1 MAYQPHVLS
10 PKQQL
15 KMCSAQGGRKEFFK
29 FAPPKREKQLQ
40 PSWPLKRE
48 SKRASAGARAWAK
61 DEGKRMRKATRE
73 SSCGFFLCALSF
85 SHFSLS
91 LSLSL
96 SISLSLSPFPFL
108 CSLSSY
114 TRAIYLFLCA
124 FHRLDKNPM
133 QRRMCHT
140 RGRGVETGLCA
151 CPSTT
156 MPWTTLARGSRAL
169 TWVVGKTC
177 ATAPL
182 VVATQAWATQ
192 AVVAS
197 SWARSSKTSTSSTRT
212 PPRQRIWR
220 GSFCHQLLCR
230 RAKSKQHIARCT
242 SHPTVA

>member
-91 LSLSL
+91 LSISL
-96 SISLSLSPFPFL
+96 YLSLSLSLPFL
-108 CSLSSY
+108 SFAPSLHTHALS
-114 TRAIYLFLCA
+114 TFLCVH
-124 FHRLDKNPM
+124 FI
-133 QRRMCHT
+133 
-140 RGRGVETGLCA
+140 V
-151 CPSTT
+151 
-156 MPWTTLARGSRAL
+156 WT
-169 TWVVGKTC
+169 KTPCSGEC
-177 ATAPL
+177 ATHAA
-182 VVATQAWATQ
+182 VAWKR
-192 AVVAS
+192 VCVH
-197 SWARSSKTSTSSTRT
+197 AR
-212 PPRQRIWR
+212 
-220 GSFCHQLLCR
+220 QLRCLG
-230 RAKSKQHIARCT
+230 QHWHGAQGL
-242 SHPTVA
+242 